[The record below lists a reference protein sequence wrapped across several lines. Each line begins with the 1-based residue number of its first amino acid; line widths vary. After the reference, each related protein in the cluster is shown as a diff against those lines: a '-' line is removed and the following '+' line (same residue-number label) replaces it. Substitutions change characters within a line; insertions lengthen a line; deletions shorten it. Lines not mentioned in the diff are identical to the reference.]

1 MTGRPSVGVPT
12 VSVSARWLGEG
23 LRFEGRA
30 GERLVRLDGHSK
42 ESVSPVEALV
52 IAAATCTGADV
63 VLILEKQRVQLRT
76 LDIDVLAE
84 RRPTEPRRVT
94 ALHLRFAV
102 SGEGVSE
109 DKVRRAVELSL
120 EKYCTVVTSLAP
132 DTRVTYD
139 VTIS

>member
-23 LRFEGRA
+23 LQFEGRA
-30 GERLVRLDGHSK
+30 GERRVRVDGNSK
-42 ESVSPVEALV
+42 ESVSPVEMLV
-52 IAAATCTGADV
+52 LAAATCAAADV
-63 VLILEKQRVQLRT
+63 VLILEKQRVQLRA
-76 LDIDVLAE
+76 LDVAAVAE

-94 ALHLRFAV
+94 ALHLHFAV
-102 SGEGVSE
+102 SGEAATE